1 MAGITVFTNAFL
13 IDCTGKEPI
22 DGAAVVVDGERI
34 VDVISSGRVGPLP
47 GRVETLD
54 LGGRTLMP
62 GLTDAHVHVYAADGN
77 TAEQH
82 RQHPPSLLVAKALRR
97 MEQALMQGFTTVR
110 DAGGADYGLREAA
123 ASGLYPGPRM
133 LVSGRALSQTGGHGD
148 KRRRAEW
155 TAPVECCL
163 GMVGVIADGPDEVR
177 RAVREQLRHDVD
189 QIKVMASGGAMSPG
203 DELDTTQYTVEEMRA
218 AVEEARAVGTYVLA
232 HAYSPS
238 AVRNALQA
246 GVRCIEHGNLID
258 ERVARDIVKAGAYLV
273 PTMVTYEAIWREGK
287 SYGISEHQ
295 LQKINMAREKSVEGL
310 AHAYRAGCKIGSG
323 SDLLGD
329 MQAQRLVELE
339 LKGQVMKPMDVLLS
353 ATRVNAEIFRR
364 EKDIGSVEPGKVRR
378 PHRGE
383 GQSPPRSHALSEP
396 EQPRADHEGRR
407 GLQADLLTGRPADPI
422 EPRRAPW
429 HDGRPAGMARAA
441 LSLTSSRY
449 PSPCR
454 RPCPSSC
461 RSCPRPWRPAS
472 WDRRRGPP
480 CPPVLWALSAAFF
493 SVVLALSVALSVTLS
508 VLSFAFS
515 PALSICS
522 TAFSAGLATGAGV
535 WAWVMPATPA
545 RNVTAI
551 TAAAIRRILVLLL

>member
-110 DAGGADYGLREAA
+110 DAGGADYGLREAV

-133 LVSGRALSQTGGHGD
+133 LVSGRVLSQTGGHGD

-258 ERVARDIVKAGAYLV
+258 EASGARHQ
-273 PTMVTYEAIWREGK
+273 EG
-287 SYGISEHQ
+287 
-295 LQKINMAREKSVEGL
+295 R
-310 AHAYRAGCKIGSG
+310 
-323 SDLLGD
+323 
-329 MQAQRLVELE
+329 RL
-339 LKGQVMKPMDVLLS
+339 S
-353 ATRVNAEIFRR
+353 
-364 EKDIGSVEPGKVRR
+364 
-378 PHRGE
+378 
-383 GQSPPRSHALSEP
+383 
-396 EQPRADHEGRR
+396 RADHGDLRSHLARGQELRHLRAPAPEDQHGAREERR
-407 GLQADLLTGRPADPI
+407 G
-422 EPRRAPW
+422 
-429 HDGRPAGMARAA
+429 
-441 LSLTSSRY
+441 
-449 PSPCR
+449 
-454 RPCPSSC
+454 
-461 RSCPRPWRPAS
+461 
-472 WDRRRGPP
+472 
-480 CPPVLWALSAAFF
+480 
-493 SVVLALSVALSVTLS
+493 
-508 VLSFAFS
+508 
-515 PALSICS
+515 
-522 TAFSAGLATGAGV
+522 TGARLSRGV
-535 WAWVMPATPA
+535 QDRLGLGSA
-545 RNVTAI
+545 RRHAG
-551 TAAAIRRILVLLL
+551 AARWWSSS